1 MNSFRFG
8 NMTRVYYKEAVGAF
22 IVFDVSRPGTFD
34 AVTKWKN
41 DLDSK
46 VSLPDGSPVPVVLLA
61 NKSDGKKEGLAGNAK
76 ALDNFCADAGFSGW
90 YYTSAK
96 ENQNVEDA
104 ARFLIS
110 KILQSRKAFEGEEDD
125 VSDNQI
131 LTLNHG
137 TGTLG
142 SDRKCG
148 C

>member
-1 MNSFRFG
+1 MFVFRFG

-22 IVFDVSRPGTFD
+22 IVFDVSRPGTFE

-61 NKSDGKKEGLAGNAK
+61 NKSDGKKEGTAANAK
-76 ALDNFCADAGFSGW
+76 ALDNFCAECGFSGW

-110 KILQSRKAFEGEEDD
+110 KILQSRKAFEGDEDE

-131 LTLNHG
+131 VTLIHG
-137 TGTLG
+137 G
-142 SDRKCG
+142 KNMEKEKNCN

>member
-1 MNSFRFG
+1 
-8 NMTRVYYKEAVGAF
+8 MTRVYYKEAVGAF
-22 IVFDVSRPGTFD
+22 IVFDVARPGTFE

-61 NKSDGKKEGLAGNAK
+61 NKSDQKKEGAAANPKL
-76 ALDNFCADAGFSGW
+76 LDNFCAEAGFSGW

-96 ENQNVEDA
+96 ENLNVEES

-110 KILQSRKAFEGEEDD
+110 KILQSRKAFEGEDEDMT
-125 VSDNQI
+125 DNQI
-131 LTLNHG
+131 LTLNHA
-137 TGTLG
+137 TDSSVTR
-142 SDRKCG
+142 SKCN